1 MARAPEPLAT
11 VSSSDLGG
19 ALADLVRALRPL
31 DGRYMLIG
39 GLAVVLRGFPR
50 HTDDIDIAVLGAE
63 VSAAEIAALLDRGGF
78 EPRIEDAVAFA
89 EQSMV
94 LLYRHVATSIELDV
108 SLAFLPFEREAI
120 AHAER
125 MQVEGTT
132 LPVANVEDLLCT
144 RRSPPASET
153 SATFESSSRSIPGN
167 STSSGFV
174 ESWASSPRRSTS
186 PSGFRLSSS

>member
-63 VSAAEIAALLDRGGF
+63 VSTAEIAALLDRGGF
-78 EPRIEDAVAFA
+78 EPRIEDAIAFA

-94 LLYRHVATSIELDV
+94 LLYRHVATGIELDV
-108 SLAFLPFEREAI
+108 SLAFLPFEHEAI

-125 MQVEGTT
+125 MQVEGTA
-132 LPVANVEDLLCT
+132 LPVANVEDLLVYKAVASRERDQRDIRELLALRPTQRSSGQTCGWPHARCGRS
-144 RRSPPASET
+144 RRS
-153 SATFESSSRSIPGN
+153 
-167 STSSGFV
+167 V
-174 ESWASSPRRSTS
+174 
-186 PSGFRLSSS
+186 